1 MDNQEIW
8 AQIGVMKMDA
18 DILIVGGGL
27 NGPALALAAASG
39 GLTSIVI
46 DSVPVATRRKPAF
59 DGRAYALSLTSVRML
74 AALGL
79 WDTLRD
85 EAQPMLDIKVSDG
98 KPGEGAAP
106 HFVHFDHHEIS
117 EGPMGHMLEDRYLR
131 RALLDA
137 VTAEPLITQI
147 APALVEAQETTP
159 SHAEVTLADGRQLRG
174 RVLVGCDGR
183 RSGVA
188 VRAGIERTGH
198 DYHQSGLVCA
208 ISHEVPHNGAA
219 YQQFMPSGPL
229 AILPLKDNR
238 SAIVWT
244 ETTERAEMI
253 SALSDKDFMAELKP
267 RVGDFLGEIT
277 LAGKRFSYPL
287 NLSVAN
293 VFAQARLALVG
304 DAAHGIHYLAGQGLN
319 LGLRD
324 VAVLAEVLIEAAR
337 RGEDIGNPLVLARYA
352 QWRGV
357 DTAALTASTDIINKL
372 FSNDNPILRA
382 ARVAGLGLV
391 NAIPAARRG
400 FIREAAGLTGDLPR
414 LLKGQSI

>member
-1 MDNQEIW
+1 MDNRSIW
-8 AQIGVMKMDA
+8 AQISAMKMDA

-27 NGPALALAAASG
+27 NGPALALALASG
-39 GLTSIVI
+39 GLSSII
-46 DSVPVATRRKPAF
+46 FDAVPLAARRKPAF

-74 AALGL
+74 QVLGI
-79 WDTLRD
+79 WNAVQA

-98 KPGEGAAP
+98 NPGKGAAP
-106 HFVHFDHHEIS
+106 WFVHFDHHEIS

-131 RALLDA
+131 RALLDMIK
-137 VTAEPLITQI
+137 AEPLITQI
-147 APALVEAQETTP
+147 APASVVAQDISA

-188 VRAGIERTGH
+188 MRAGISRSGH

-208 ISHEVPHNGAA
+208 VSHEKPHNGVA

-229 AILPLKDNR
+229 AILPLTNNR

-244 ETTERAEMI
+244 ESTERAAI
-253 SALSDKDFMAELKP
+253 IAALSDDNFMEMLKP
-267 RVGDFLGEIT
+267 RFGDFLGEIK
-277 LAGKRFSYPL
+277 LEGKRFSYPL
-287 NLSVAN
+287 NLTVAN
-293 VFAQARLALVG
+293 EFAQARLALVG

-324 VAVLAEVLIEAAR
+324 VAVLAEVLLDAAR
-337 RGEDIGNPLVLARYA
+337 RGEDIGNALVLARFT

-357 DTAALTASTDIINKL
+357 DTTALTVSTDLINKL
-372 FSNDNPILRA
+372 FSNDNPLLRA
-382 ARVAGLGLV
+382 VRVAGLGAV
-391 NAIPAARRG
+391 NAAPALRRD

-414 LLKGQSI
+414 LLRGQPI

>member
-1 MDNQEIW
+1 
-8 AQIGVMKMDA
+8 MKMDA

-39 GLTSIVI
+39 GLSSVIV
-46 DSVPVATRRKPAF
+46 DALPLATRRKPAF

-74 AALGL
+74 EVLGI
-79 WDTLRD
+79 WGAVQG

-98 KPGEGAAP
+98 VPGEGAAP
-106 HFVHFDHHEIS
+106 LHVHFDHHEIA

-137 VTAEPLITQI
+137 VKASKLITQL
-147 APALVEAQETTP
+147 APATVAAQEITA
-159 SHAEVTLADGRQLRG
+159 SHAEVSLADGKVLRG

-188 VRAGIERTGH
+188 MRAGIARTGH

-208 ISHEVPHNGAA
+208 VAHEKPHSGVA

-229 AILPLKDNR
+229 AILPLKGDR

-244 ETTERAEMI
+244 ESTARAAEIAAM
-253 SALSDKDFMAELKP
+253 SDRDFMAELRP
-267 RVGDFLGEIT
+267 RFGDFLGALT
-277 LAGKRFSYPL
+277 LVGKRFSYPL
-287 NLSVAN
+287 NLTVATEF
-293 VFAQARLALVG
+293 VKPRLALVG

-324 VAVLAEVLIEAAR
+324 VAALAEVLLDAAR
-337 RGEDIGNPLVLARYA
+337 RGEDIGNALVLDRYA

-357 DTAALTASTDIINKL
+357 DTAALTASTDLINKL

-391 NAIPAARRG
+391 NALPAARRD
-400 FIREAAGLTGDLPR
+400 FMREAAGLTGDMPR
-414 LLKGQSI
+414 LLKGQPI

>member
-1 MDNQEIW
+1 MI
-8 AQIGVMKMDA
+8 MDA

-27 NGPALALAAASG
+27 NGPALALALASG
-39 GLTSIVI
+39 GLSSVI
-46 DSVPVATRRKPAF
+46 IDALPLATRRKPAF

-74 AALGL
+74 KVLGIWEAVAA
-79 WDTLRD
+79 
-85 EAQPMLDIKVSDG
+85 ESQPMLDIKVSDG
-98 KPGEGAAP
+98 KPGEGAASQ
-106 HFVHFDHHEIS
+106 HVHFDHHEIS

-137 VTAEPLITQI
+137 VKASDLITQI
-147 APALVEAQETTP
+147 APAKVEAQEINAGY
-159 SHAEVTLADGRQLRG
+159 AEVTLNSGKTLRG

-188 VRAGIERTGH
+188 ARAGISRTGH

-208 ISHEVPHNGAA
+208 VSHELPHNGVA

-229 AILPLKDNR
+229 AILPLKGSQ

-244 ETTERAEMI
+244 ETTERAAVIAAM
-253 SALSDKDFMAELKP
+253 SDSDFMAELRP
-267 RVGDFLGEIT
+267 RFGDFLGEIK

-287 NLSVAN
+287 NLTVATE
-293 VFAQARLALVG
+293 FAQSRLALVG

-324 VAVLAEVLIEAAR
+324 VAVLAEVLLDAAR
-337 RGEDIGNPLVLARYA
+337 RGEDIGNALVLARYA

-357 DTAALTASTDIINKL
+357 DTAALTASTDLINRL
-372 FSNDNPILRA
+372 FSNDNPLLRA

-391 NAIPAARRG
+391 NALPAARRD
-400 FIREAAGLTGDLPR
+400 FIREAAGLTGDLPK
-414 LLKGQSI
+414 LLKGQPI

>member
-1 MDNQEIW
+1 
-8 AQIGVMKMDA
+8 MKMDA

-27 NGPALALAAASG
+27 NGPALALALASG
-39 GLTSIVI
+39 GLSAVI
-46 DSVPVATRRKPAF
+46 IDALPLATRRKPAF

-74 AALGL
+74 QVLGI
-79 WDTLRD
+79 WQAV
-85 EAQPMLDIKVSDG
+85 EGESQPMLDIKVSDG
-98 KPGEGAAP
+98 KPFEGASAL
-106 HFVHFDHHEIS
+106 HVHFDHHEIA
-117 EGPMGHMLEDRYLR
+117 EGPMGHMLEDRFLR

-137 VTAEPLITQI
+137 VKASPLITQI
-147 APALVEAQETTP
+147 APATVAAQEITA
-159 SHAEVTLADGRQLRG
+159 SHAEVTLEDGRVLRG

-188 VRAGIERTGH
+188 MRAGIARTGH

-208 ISHEVPHNGAA
+208 VSHELPHNGVA

-229 AILPLKDNR
+229 AILPLKGDR

-244 ETTERAEMI
+244 ESTARAAVIAAM
-253 SALSDKDFMAELKP
+253 SDRDFMAELGP
-267 RVGDFLGEIT
+267 RFGDFLGEIK
-277 LAGKRFSYPL
+277 LVGKRFSYPL
-287 NLSVAN
+287 TLTVATE
-293 VFAQARLALVG
+293 FAQARLALVG

-324 VAVLAEVLIEAAR
+324 VAVLAEVLLEAAR
-337 RGEDIGNPLVLARYA
+337 RGEDIGNALVLARYA

-357 DTAALTASTDIINKL
+357 DTAALTASTDLINKL
-372 FSNDNPILRA
+372 FSNDNPLLRA

-391 NAIPAARRG
+391 NAIPAARRD

-414 LLKGQSI
+414 LLKGQPI

>member
-1 MDNQEIW
+1 
-8 AQIGVMKMDA
+8 MKMDA

-39 GLTSIVI
+39 GLSSVI
-46 DSVPVATRRKPAF
+46 IDALPLATRRKPAF

-74 AALGL
+74 EVLGI
-79 WDTLRD
+79 WGAVRE

-98 KPGEGAAP
+98 VPGAGAAP
-106 HFVHFDHHEIS
+106 LHVHFDHHEIT

-131 RALLDA
+131 RALLSA
-137 VTAEPLITQI
+137 VKASKLITQR
-147 APALVEAQETTP
+147 APATVAAQEI
-159 SHAEVTLADGRQLRG
+159 SAGHAEVSLSDGTVLRG

-183 RSGVA
+183 CSGVA
-188 VRAGIERTGH
+188 MRAGIARTGH

-208 ISHEVPHNGAA
+208 VSHERPHNGVA

-229 AILPLKDNR
+229 AILPLMGNR

-244 ETTERAEMI
+244 ESTARAAEIAAM
-253 SALSDKDFMAELKP
+253 SDHDFMAELRP
-267 RVGDFLGEIT
+267 RFGDFLGD
-277 LAGKRFSYPL
+277 LALVGKRFCYPL
-287 NLSVAN
+287 NLTVATE
-293 VFAQARLALVG
+293 FAQSRLALVG

-324 VAVLAEVLIEAAR
+324 VAVLAEVLLDAAR
-337 RGEDIGNPLVLARYA
+337 RGEDIGNALVLRRYA

-357 DTAALTASTDIINKL
+357 DTAALTASTDLINKL

-382 ARVAGLGLV
+382 ARVAGLGVV
-391 NAIPAARRG
+391 NALPAARRD
-400 FIREAAGLTGDLPR
+400 FMREAAGLTGDMPR
-414 LLKGQSI
+414 LLKGLPI

>member
-1 MDNQEIW
+1 
-8 AQIGVMKMDA
+8 MKMDA

-27 NGPALALAAASG
+27 NGPALALALASG
-39 GLTSIVI
+39 GLSSVI
-46 DSVPVATRRKPAF
+46 IDALPLATRRKPAF

-74 AALGL
+74 QVLGI
-79 WDTLRD
+79 WQAVQG
-85 EAQPMLDIKVSDG
+85 ESQPMLDIKVSDG
-98 KPGEGAAP
+98 KPNEGAAAL
-106 HFVHFDHHEIS
+106 HVHFDHNEIA

-137 VTAEPLITQI
+137 VKASPLITQI
-147 APALVEAQETTP
+147 APATVEAQEITA
-159 SHAEVTLADGRQLRG
+159 SHAEVALSNGKTLRG

-188 VRAGIERTGH
+188 IRAGIARTGH

-208 ISHEVPHNGAA
+208 VSHEKPHNGVA

-229 AILPLKDNR
+229 AILPLKGNR

-244 ETTERAEMI
+244 EPTDRAAVI
-253 SALSDKDFMAELKP
+253 SAMSDRDFMAELRP
-267 RVGDFLGEIT
+267 RFGDFLGGIK
-277 LAGKRFSYPL
+277 LVGKRFSYPL
-287 NLSVAN
+287 NLTVAN
-293 VFAQARLALVG
+293 EFAQSRLALVG

-324 VAVLAEVLIEAAR
+324 VAVLAEVLLEAAR

-357 DTAALTASTDIINKL
+357 DTAALTASTDLINKL
-372 FSNDNPILRA
+372 FSNDNPLLRA

-391 NAIPAARRG
+391 NAIPTARRD

-414 LLKGQSI
+414 LLKGQPI